1 MDLPRRLLYSDR
13 SHMPLRTRVW
23 TAGRLLLIAGGLAA
37 TYLVFA
43 AIAVRVAVRARDVVV
58 PDVTGATVRD
68 ASTRLAQDDL
78 VVRVDPVERP
88 STDVPAG
95 HVLGQDP
102 RPGTSSRRQRT
113 VRVWLSAGPRAAYM
127 PQLVGESERSA
138 TIRLSQEGLEA
149 PVVAEIRSVDYSA
162 DQIVAQEPPA
172 GRPAASVQLLVSRGA
187 DVSAYVMPDLIG
199 LGGDAA
205 AAVLRQQGFRVSFVA
220 RQASSGLPAGLI
232 VRQTPAGGYQ
242 VQPGAAISLE
252 VAQ

>member
-1 MDLPRRLLYSDR
+1 
-13 SHMPLRTRVW
+13 MPLRTRVW
-23 TAGRLLLIAGGLAA
+23 TAGRLLLIAGSLVA

-68 ASTRLAQDDL
+68 AAARLAAEDL
-78 VVRVDPVERP
+78 LVRVDTTERP
-88 STDVPAG
+88 SAEVEAG
-95 HVLGQDP
+95 RVLGQDP
-102 RPGTSSRRQRT
+102 RPGTPSRRQRT
-113 VRVWLSAGPRAAYM
+113 VRLWLSAGPKIAYM
-127 PQLVGESERSA
+127 PQLVGESDRGA
-138 TIRLSQEGLEA
+138 LIRLSQEGLDA
-149 PVVAEIRSVDYSA
+149 PVLAEIRSVEFSA
-162 DQIVAQEPPA
+162 DQVIAQEPPA

-187 DVSAYVMPDLIG
+187 DVSTYVMPDLIG

-220 RQASSGLPAGLI
+220 QQASSGLPAGLI

-252 VAQ
+252 VAR